1 MDGGSRYFG
10 NLARF
15 LRTFALSMMLK
26 SLVMTWPA
34 GLYLNGEFRQE
45 QSGGL
50 AFKSSVLKV
59 YNTLYKVLDAM
70 SEE

>member
-1 MDGGSRYFG
+1 
-10 NLARF
+10 
-15 LRTFALSMMLK
+15 MMLK
-26 SLVMTWPA
+26 SPAMTWPA

>member
-1 MDGGSRYFG
+1 MVLENIFQIWQC
-10 NLARF
+10 LF
-15 LRTFALSMMLK
+15 LILTSITNPQISMIMK
-26 SLVMTWPA
+26 
-34 GLYLNGEFRQE
+34 
-45 QSGGL
+45 